1 MKKGSADHCSDERLF
16 GTFVVGA
23 PASLTKNIAGCPE
36 ATELGI
42 HNGTRCVLH
51 SVGYKTTRQQQLAN
65 DAISQCAIGAVVW
78 VEPPDFVV
86 VDIGTR
92 PDIANAPR
100 SATGNVLFTL
110 CPGETESLNVVVTS
124 PPNEEAASTTRLSCV
139 TIQTF
144 DVDLT
149 WSVT

>member
-1 MKKGSADHCSDERLF
+1 VKKGSSAGCSDERLF
-16 GTFVVGA
+16 ASFVVGA
-23 PASLTKNIAGCPE
+23 PAYLNKNISSE

-51 SVGYKTTRQQQLAN
+51 SIGYKTPRQQQLAN

-86 VDIGTR
+86 VDIGAR

-110 CPGETESLNVVVTS
+110 CPGEMESLNVVVTS